1 MWVPGVPFYLRL
13 NDHEGGDAV
22 DTFLS
27 SSPRRAAMSA
37 RWPVGPALSDDLFPR
52 SYAALWCRDA
62 HAVYAGKAV
71 LEKGFLRLTGADRR
85 GCESRESL
93 ALSGLDV
100 VRVARGRHERL
111 EGRPV
116 LVLTASGGPSLRLA
130 LLDGGGTLLEL
141 AERLTRMKAG
151 ASVAG

>member
-1 MWVPGVPFYLRL
+1 VRTTRKALSGIPDVVPSVPFYRRL
-13 NDHEGGDAV
+13 KTTKEE
-22 DTFLS
+22 TLS
-27 SSPRRAAMSA
+27 THSA
-37 RWPVGPALSDDLFPR
+37 SLEDLVFPR

-62 HAVYAGKAV
+62 RAVYAGKAV

-100 VRVARGRHERL
+100 IRVARGRHERL

-116 LVLTASGGPSLRLA
+116 LMLTAPDGPPLRLA